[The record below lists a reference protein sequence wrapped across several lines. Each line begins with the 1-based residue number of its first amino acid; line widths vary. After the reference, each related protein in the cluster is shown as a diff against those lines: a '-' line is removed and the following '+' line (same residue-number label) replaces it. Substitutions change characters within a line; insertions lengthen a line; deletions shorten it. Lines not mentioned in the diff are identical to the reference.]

1 MNTVG
6 DYHGRPTRRL
16 ETEHLWVEALA
27 TAGPRIVR
35 LGRAG
40 SAENVLAE
48 TPDEGWET
56 PFGRYQLFGGHRL
69 WFAPEDPERGAVP
82 DVDGLVIEDGPE
94 TLRLTG
100 RVEAPTGLVRT
111 IAIEVVAGG
120 ATLSICH
127 ELCNAGE
134 SPVEL
139 APWSIT
145 QLPLGGRV
153 ILPQPAVRVGHD
165 VRPNR
170 NLVLWPYTSWTDERL
185 GLLDGAVVVDAF
197 AGADL
202 KVGYF
207 NDAGWVAYTRGDTAL
222 VRRFEPA
229 IGKPHP
235 DLGCNVETYSGGRY
249 LELEILG
256 PLVTLRPGEA
266 TVLVER
272 WELVAAPEGGSSDPA
287 ALVKSL
293 GSPGP
298 AEESRR

>member
-1 MNTVG
+1 MTTVG

-16 ETEHLWVEALA
+16 DTAHLWVEALA

-40 SAENVLAE
+40 SDENLLAE
-48 TPDEGWET
+48 TPGDGWDT
-56 PFGRYQLFGGHRL
+56 PFGRYELFGGHRL
-69 WFAPEDPERGAVP
+69 WYAPEDPERGAVP
-82 DVDGLVIEDGPE
+82 DVDGLMFADGPE

-111 IAIEVVAGG
+111 IAIEVLPGG
-120 ATLSICH
+120 AALSVCH

-134 SPVEL
+134 SPIEL
-139 APWSIT
+139 APWSIS
-145 QLPLGGRV
+145 QLPLGGTV
-153 ILPQPAVRVGHD
+153 ILPQAAARVAHD

-185 GLLDGAVVVDAF
+185 GLHDGAVVVSAV

-207 NDAGWVAYTRGDTAL
+207 NDAGWIAYLHGDTAL

-229 IGKPHP
+229 RGRPHP
-235 DLGCNVETYSGGRY
+235 DLGCNVETYSGPRY
-249 LELEILG
+249 LELEVLG
-256 PLVTLRPGEA
+256 PLVTLAPGEA

-272 WELVAAPEGGSSDPA
+272 WELLAPPDSRPSDLA
-287 ALVKSL
+287 ALSAML
-293 GSPGP
+293 SGSPTP
-298 AEESRR
+298 S